1 MAKEFLYVNCILLVL
16 VKELP
21 QNKEKQK
28 VVFQSVEQGIIW
40 VIKDGYLICDS
51 GF

>member
-1 MAKEFLYVNCILLVL
+1 MAKELLYIKTFL

-21 QNKEKQK
+21 QNKQKQK
-28 VVFQSVEQGIIW
+28 VVFQSVEQATIW
-40 VIKDGYLICDS
+40 LIKDRYLICDS